1 MKTVREIE
9 VKGES
14 YLIKKEAVHFDLG
27 DLPTPDG
34 KVDNP
39 TLQTETQEKCP
50 PLPTHNQTMVSVQNY
65 VVLTILEES
74 LFCSV
79 QAVPNTFSTT
89 VDTCQYCTNDV
100 IINTV
105 SITTHMRPYFSDIL
119 QPISSLCLLEH
130 LNQQLISCKGL
141 TTATTS
147 TE

>member
-50 PLPTHNQTMVSVQNY
+50 PLPTHNQTTVSVQLCSPHNSGG
-65 VVLTILEES
+65 VLVL
-74 LFCSV
+74 L
-79 QAVPNTFSTT
+79 STGSA
-89 VDTCQYCTNDV
+89 QHLQHY
-100 IINTV
+100 
-105 SITTHMRPYFSDIL
+105 SGYLPIL
-119 QPISSLCLLEH
+119 QE
-130 LNQQLISCKGL
+130 
-141 TTATTS
+141 
-147 TE
+147 